1 MPAIMTE
8 TARILSE
15 QHTGESA
22 VLLIHDPLRSWR
34 PYITA
39 IRTRGGEIIW
49 PNYFRTVVAAAADQ
63 HARVVAAERITATYD
78 DRTLAGVGVGY

>member
-15 QHTGESA
+15 QQTGESS
-22 VLLIHDPLRSWR
+22 VLLIHDPCRSWR
-34 PYITA
+34 PFITA
-39 IRTRGGEIIW
+39 VKPRSGKVIW